1 MSAARWA
8 MLVAAS
14 LAAFVVGG
22 VVVGLL
28 VLAFGQSLL
37 GWHDNIGPEVRWAVI
52 GGLLA
57 AMATAIALF
66 ERWTRTSPEQRR

>member
-1 MSAARWA
+1 MSAARWLV
-8 MLVAAS
+8 LVAAS

-22 VVVGLL
+22 VIVGL
-28 VLAFGQSLL
+28 VALAFGQTLF